1 MSATQKERSILQ
13 IRITYFRS
21 FTKTTCVFVSQRRK
35 PNKSMVVG
43 NMKYLCHEQC
53 VSGRAPRLSLVEEDL
68 SNPPEHPNA
77 TRFYVGIVWLESSF
91 F

>member
-1 MSATQKERSILQ
+1 
-13 IRITYFRS
+13 
-21 FTKTTCVFVSQRRK
+21 
-35 PNKSMVVG
+35 MVVG

-68 SNPPEHPNA
+68 STPPEHPNA

-91 F
+91 FLMFRRSMFFICFFFIDFYDFGLPL